1 MMQALIFPDIDP
13 VAIQIG
19 PFAIKWYALAY
30 IAGIVLGWQLLKRL
44 SRVAPAIMSD
54 QQADDFVV
62 WATLGVVLGGRIGYV
77 LFYRPG
83 HFLFHPLEIL
93 QLWQGGM
100 SFHGGLIGV
109 LLAMWLFGRRYSIPF
124 LRLGDGVAAVTPIGL
139 FFGRIANFVNGELWG
154 RASDMP
160 WAMVFPTGGP
170 VPRHP
175 SQLYQAFFEGACL
188 FAATMAVAWRPSLR
202 ARPGFI
208 GGVFVFG
215 YGVARIVG
223 ELFREPDPQLGYILG
238 FITMGQILSV
248 PMVAAG
254 LWLIRNARAL
264 PAATRPPRFQ
274 A

>member
-1 MMQALIFPDIDP
+1 MLQALVFPNIDP

-30 IAGIVLGWQLLKRL
+30 IAGIVLGWRLLKRL
-44 SRVAPAIMSD
+44 ARVPPRAMSD

-83 HFLFHPLEIL
+83 HFLFHPWEIPM
-93 QLWQGGM
+93 LWQGGM

-109 LLAMWLFGRRYSIPF
+109 LLAIWWFGRSNGIPF
-124 LRLGDGVAAVTPIGL
+124 LTLGDGVAAVTPIGL

-154 RASDMP
+154 RVSDAP

-170 VPRHP
+170 LPRHP
-175 SQLYQAFFEGACL
+175 SQLYQAFFEGVCL
-188 FAATMAVAWRPSLR
+188 FAATMAFAWRPAFR
-202 ARPGFI
+202 ARAGFV
-208 GGVFVFG
+208 GGVFILG
-215 YGVARIVG
+215 YAIARIVG
-223 ELFREPDPQLGYILG
+223 ELFREPDAQLGYILG
-238 FITMGQILSV
+238 FITMGQILSL
-248 PMVAAG
+248 PMVAIGA
-254 LWLIRNARAL
+254 WLIVNARE
-264 PAATRPPRFQ
+264 AAPQTRPPRFQ